1 LLDSSTEHE
10 APKSSPDAA
19 VDDDVIDS
27 LTQAYLANPKQSPSV
42 ETKIASFI
50 EQVLTGELSSD
61 MLKETGE
68 KYPPPDNCQHLT
80 TVMVNGEIWD
90 LLSRKSRTVDLGF
103 QKVQG
108 PFMQGLSTLSIL
120 ADRLLKDVKNS
131 KNTNI
136 RDVLQQLMDGI
147 VLLGNANW
155 NLIMKRREF
164 IKSDLNPPYTRLC
177 KEDIKPTTKLFG
189 DDLSKHLKEMS
200 EAKRKC
206 RKPKGLASKCRK
218 LCLLQRL

>member
-1 LLDSSTEHE
+1 MSDEDEFHQLSDEAEGLEAQSSEDKMAGILQGLQSTLKEFTQASRSQTETLSSIREDFLLQPDATDQDERSGNGTENDLNVSSIVANLLESSTEHE

-19 VDDDVIDS
+19 VDDDVIDR
-27 LTQAYLANPKQSPSV
+27 LTQAYLANPKLSPPV

-80 TVMVNGEIWD
+80 TVTVNEEIWD

-108 PFMQGLSTLSIL
+108 LFMQGLSTLTIL
-120 ADRLLKDVKNS
+120 AE
-131 KNTNI
+131 I
-136 RDVLQQLMDGI
+136 G
-147 VLLGNANW
+147 
-155 NLIMKRREF
+155 
-164 IKSDLNPPYTRLC
+164 C
-177 KEDIKPTTKLFG
+177 
-189 DDLSKHLKEMS
+189 
-200 EAKRKC
+200 
-206 RKPKGLASKCRK
+206 
-218 LCLLQRL
+218 